1 MHTSDIVVIG
11 AGIAGSSA
19 AAELAADARVTLLEM
34 EAQPG
39 YHATGRSAAYFAPS
53 YGHPIVRE
61 LAACSAPMF
70 RKPPPEFT
78 DVELF
83 RPRDYVMFGRADQA
97 ESLRREQEAESGLEW
112 LDADDVQALVPVFA
126 DGYLH
131 GALRD
136 RRGGDLDVDALLQG
150 YLKTFRRRGGLLLGE
165 RRATALE
172 WRGGAWR
179 VDAGGERFEAPVLV
193 NAAGAWVEQV
203 AALAG
208 LPPLGI
214 SPLRRTALTIE
225 PPAGVCVADW
235 PEMFDVDEEFYF
247 KPDAGLILISPADET
262 PSEPCD
268 AQPEEWDVAMGVH
281 RFEQATGLDIRH
293 VRHRWAGLRTFAPD
307 RLPVLGEDPRAEG
320 FFWLAGQGGYGVMT
334 APAAAALTRR
344 LVTGA
349 PLENEFADLGSL
361 EGDLAPE
368 RLITRKRGNRP

>member
-11 AGIAGSSA
+11 AGIAGASA

-61 LAACSAPMF
+61 LAACSAPVF
-70 RKPPPEFT
+70 RKPAPKFT

-83 RPRDYVMFGRADQA
+83 RPRDYVIFGRPDQA
-97 ESLRREQEAESGLEW
+97 ESLRREQGVEPGLEW

-136 RRGGDLDVDALLQG
+136 GRGGDLDVDALLQG

-179 VDAGGERFEAPVLV
+179 VEAGGERFEAPVLV

-214 SPLRRTALTIE
+214 SPLRRTALTID

-361 EGDLAPE
+361 EEDLAPE
-368 RLITRKRGNRP
+368 RLITRKQGNKP